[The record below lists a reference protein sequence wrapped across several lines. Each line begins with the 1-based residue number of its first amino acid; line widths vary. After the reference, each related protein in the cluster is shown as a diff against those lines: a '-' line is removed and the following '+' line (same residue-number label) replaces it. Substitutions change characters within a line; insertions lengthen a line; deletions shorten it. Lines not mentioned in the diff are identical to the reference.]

1 MAMGPPA
8 PVPSSSKS
16 SKQTSPLSP
25 IPLEGPDLKKL
36 TPSCSRCRAK
46 KLKCDTRQPCSN
58 CIARHLDAECRK
70 DERIPRGRKRVK
82 LDAVSVQE
90 EMRQLRQRMD
100 ELGELLPHLSPGPSS
115 PTVPANGTHS
125 KHQRPK
131 LKHASSS
138 MQTSYHESPSSSSA
152 DELDHAPYPRDTDQ
166 SVRALEKWAD
176 GEGPSTSSKDI
187 STSAA
192 LVSKVRSE
200 LWRNDSVN
208 PYWADPVN
216 FQARIE
222 LSREA
227 FALLPEPEVIEE
239 LVDVYFVRCNHLCG
253 GILSETRFRRLAVIG
268 RKSNLTT
275 EEILISPAYID
286 PSSWSIMFMV
296 LSIALCFYPY
306 ESDAASSRFHGVN
319 KFRAEEGEVWTRNA
333 HDLSRRALGL
343 HGSLSLCSLPALQ
356 AATLLTFR
364 AREPDAYTRQLLRL
378 SIASAQ
384 ALGYHQLGKLPLQD
398 DDEIE
403 TRIRKEGITR
413 LWAYL
418 CCRDWCAAEKDG
430 TYAIQPNQCTTRA
443 PLHFSESDLLGG
455 MTKSKPMTELT
466 QMTYPLQMLA
476 LSKIIR
482 EAHDIRQASGQPLL
496 SPATSDQFH
505 KRLLRWLWALPL
517 PLQIGSD
524 IISPRTTAT
533 QRWMLHQQ
541 AFHQLLKLC
550 RGDLSKHSV
559 RASILDLADSI
570 LVTHRKVK
578 AICPVLKNM
587 WVNWMHL
594 MNAAII
600 VGFDLLEAE
609 EGKQKEPTARAAARQ
624 KIQTA
629 MDAINGTSGS
639 HRGAFLLEALLYT
652 EEERHQRIQS
662 GQAVDPIDFSAL
674 TLDLIRIAASKST
687 EPLWKL
693 TDFTFPDRAHDSVMP
708 ALATNTLANDQ
719 CEAVRVD
726 DWQKVAFELGL
737 TSDFGFEPH
746 ENGGIDLLQLR
757 GSNVNDEPPR
767 MSLAHI
773 NTNNA
778 ASVYSPAYL
787 NGSAEAASR
796 GALPPSRLSLSSP
809 QEGFSPSA
817 SGKFNSSYTTPGG
830 AGEVS
835 GGVNGSRGE
844 SFTSSGASAN
854 DDQAPTSA
862 SSGPRSPRSVVTAA
876 GGVEPFGWRE
886 FGEKYPQQH
895 SLYHVH
901 YQLQQQQQQQH
912 QSHHQDHSPSMDPVH
927 SNQQGPYVSHMSAP
941 SYPQEARQQLPH
953 QQQTLQHLQ
962 HQPQQQHQQQQH
974 QHQHQQAHNH
984 FVGHPHPQHQ
994 HAPMQIH
1001 SHTLQHRHP
1010 HSQH

>member
-1 MAMGPPA
+1 M
-8 PVPSSSKS
+8 
-16 SKQTSPLSP
+16 KQ
-25 IPLEGPDLKKL
+25 LK
-36 TPSCSRCRAK
+36 
-46 KLKCDTRQPCSN
+46 
-58 CIARHLDAECRK
+58 
-70 DERIPRGRKRVK
+70 
-82 LDAVSVQE
+82 
-90 EMRQLRQRMD
+90 QRMD

-115 PTVPANGTHS
+115 PTVAANGALP
-125 KHQRPK
+125 KYQRPR
-131 LKHASSS
+131 LIHASSS
-138 MQTSYHESPSSSSA
+138 MQTSYRGSSPSSSA
-152 DELDHAPYPRDTDQ
+152 DELDFAPASLNADQ
-166 SVRALEKWAD
+166 SALALEKWAD
-176 GEGPSTSSKDI
+176 GEGPSTSSKDV

-208 PYWADPVN
+208 PYWADPAN

-227 FALLPEPEVIEE
+227 FALLPDPEVIEE

-253 GILSETRFRRLAVIG
+253 CILSETRFRRLAVIG

-286 PSSWSIMFMV
+286 PSSWTIMFMV

-319 KFRAEEGEVWTRNA
+319 KFRAEEGEVWTKNA

-343 HGSLSLCSLPALQ
+343 HGSLSFCSLPALQ
-356 AATLLTFR
+356 AATLLIFR
-364 AREPDAYTRQLLRL
+364 AREPDTYTRQLLRL

-384 ALGYHQLGKLPLQD
+384 ALGYHQLGKLPLEE

-403 TRIRKEGITR
+403 TRLRKEGITR

-418 CCRDWCAAEKDG
+418 CCRDWCAAERDG
-430 TYAIQPNQCTTRA
+430 TYVIQPGQCTTRA
-443 PLHFSESDLLGG
+443 PLHFSESDLLNG
-455 MTKSKPMTELT
+455 MTKSRPMTELT
-466 QMTYPLQMLA
+466 QTTYPLQMLA
-476 LSKIIR
+476 LSRILR
-482 EAHDIRQASGQPLL
+482 EVHDIRQASSQPLL
-496 SPATSDQFH
+496 SAATRDQFN
-505 KRLLRWLWALPL
+505 KRFLRWLWALPL

-524 IISPRTTAT
+524 VTSPRTTAT

-550 RGDLSKHSV
+550 RGDLSKKHV
-559 RASILDLADSI
+559 RAPILDLADSI
-570 LVTHRKVK
+570 LVTHQKVK
-578 AICPVLKNM
+578 DICPVLKNM

-609 EGKQKEPTARAAARQ
+609 EGKRTDSEARAAARQ
-624 KIQTA
+624 KIKTA
-629 MDAINGTSGS
+629 MDAINDTTGS
-639 HRGAFLLEALLYT
+639 HRGALLLAALLHT
-652 EEERHQRIQS
+652 EDERYRRMQS
-662 GQAVDPIDFSAL
+662 GQSVDPIDFSAL
-674 TLDLIRIAASKST
+674 ALDLIRMAASKTT

-746 ENGGIDLLQLR
+746 ETGGIDLLQLR
-757 GSNVNDEPPR
+757 GSNTHDDPPR

-773 NTNNA
+773 NTTTG
-778 ASVYSPAYL
+778 ASAYSPAYL

-796 GALPPSRLSLSSP
+796 GTLPPSRLSLSSP
-809 QEGFSPSA
+809 QEGFSPGG
-817 SGKFNSSYTTPGG
+817 SGRFNSSYATPGG
-830 AGEVS
+830 GGEV
-835 GGVNGSRGE
+835 GGGTNGSRGD

-862 SSGPRSPRSVVTAA
+862 SSGPRSPRSVLTAA

-886 FGEKYPQQH
+886 FGDKYPQQQ
-895 SLYHVH
+895 SLHDVH
-901 YQLQQQQQQQH
+901 YHMQQEHHHQHHQHHQQQQHAQQQHHPHHQNQQHNHSPSAGPGHSNQQGVYASHIPAHSYPHEARQQQPPHLQQQQQQQYHH
-912 QSHHQDHSPSMDPVH
+912 QSHQ
-927 SNQQGPYVSHMSAP
+927 Y
-941 SYPQEARQQLPH
+941 
-953 QQQTLQHLQ
+953 
-962 HQPQQQHQQQQH
+962 
-974 QHQHQQAHNH
+974 QHQHQQHQQSH
-984 FVGHPHPQHQ
+984 SPFVGHAHAHAHAQHQ
-994 HAPMQIH
+994 HSH
-1001 SHTLQHRHP
+1001 SHMHTHALHQHQQQMH
-1010 HSQH
+1010 